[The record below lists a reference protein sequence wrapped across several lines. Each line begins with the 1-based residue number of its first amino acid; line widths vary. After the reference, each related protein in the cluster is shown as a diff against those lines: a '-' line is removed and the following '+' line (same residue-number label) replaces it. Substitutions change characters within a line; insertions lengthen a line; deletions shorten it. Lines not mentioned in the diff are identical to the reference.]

1 VVGLAGRFEL
11 GLGSRQSTRPNL
23 NRALKRRDDDGA
35 WWMWPAVPVKDITV
49 APPLPPSPQPAEA
62 SNTAAMP
69 PPASS
74 APEKKKSKK
83 KKVVKVEKVM
93 AKEEELANAKCG
105 EEADGT
111 VDVADGNVDDDSA
124 PTKAPK
130 TGLGLKLDTDDVLKE
145 WSGKGSMFAEGSM
158 PESPESAAEVRVSTC
173 FTEFYLSLYS
183 LCQANLIQKT

>member
-1 VVGLAGRFEL
+1 VEEFLDAPSSLPIDLEAKNGDA
-11 GLGSRQSTRPNL
+11 
-23 NRALKRRDDDGA
+23 AL
-35 WWMWPAVPVKDITV
+35 IT
-49 APPLPPSPQPAEA
+49 E
-62 SNTAAMP
+62 
-69 PPASS
+69 
-74 APEKKKSKK
+74 
-83 KKVVKVEKVM
+83 VM

-105 EEADGT
+105 EGADGT

-173 FTEFYLSLYS
+173 FTEFYLSLCS